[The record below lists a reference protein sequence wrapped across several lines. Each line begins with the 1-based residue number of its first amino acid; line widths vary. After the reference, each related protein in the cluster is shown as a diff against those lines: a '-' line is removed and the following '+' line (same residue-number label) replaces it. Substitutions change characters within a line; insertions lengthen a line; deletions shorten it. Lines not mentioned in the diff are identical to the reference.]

1 MYVGAAWP
9 LHCHTLSQCVGS
21 VARLGGPA
29 ARWHTGTHY
38 PTYLAISCLVPAVIK
53 YELNRSAREF
63 SQLHNSGHTQH
74 IQMLVRSSLPRLTH
88 SQLVTLDASPSH
100 LNCDC

>member
-9 LHCHTLSQCVGS
+9 LHWHTLSQCVGS
-21 VARLGGPA
+21 VARLGGAA

-53 YELNRSAREF
+53 YE
-63 SQLHNSGHTQH
+63 
-74 IQMLVRSSLPRLTH
+74 
-88 SQLVTLDASPSH
+88 
-100 LNCDC
+100 